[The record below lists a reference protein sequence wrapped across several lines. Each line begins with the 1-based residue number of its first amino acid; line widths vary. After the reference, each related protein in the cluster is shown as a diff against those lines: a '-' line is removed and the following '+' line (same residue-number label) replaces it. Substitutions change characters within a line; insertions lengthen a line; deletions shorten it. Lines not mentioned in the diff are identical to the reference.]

1 MSRKGRPALA
11 SLLEPRSVA
20 VVGASA
26 RPGSFGDQLV
36 GQLLAGGYRGTVHL
50 VNPRY
55 REVAGRPCHPSL
67 ADLPGPG
74 DLAVLAVPNAALE
87 AQLTAAAEAEAP
99 AAAIFPSC
107 DDPPTL
113 ADRLRSIALEAGM
126 AVCGGNGMGFF
137 NLEQSLR
144 VCGYPEPADLPAGPV
159 AVVTHSGSVFSAL
172 LHNQRGL
179 RFNLVVSA
187 GNELVTSAAAYL
199 DHALELPT
207 TRVVALF
214 LETVR
219 EPAAFRA
226 ALAKAAAR
234 AIPVVA
240 LKVGRGQAARAM
252 VAAHSGALAGED
264 GAYQALFDAYGVA
277 QVATLDELA
286 DTCELLAGR
295 RAAPGGLAAI
305 GDSGGERAHLLDL
318 AERLRVPFATISEAT
333 RRRLAAVLEPG
344 LPPTN
349 PLDAWGTGN
358 DADQIFA
365 TCIQALLDDPATAAL
380 ALNLDLTTE
389 PTPDTSY
396 TGLAIAAAASTPKPV
411 AVLANLASAADPAEA
426 ATLRAAGVPVLE
438 GTATGLSALGHLLA
452 YRDFLARAGAVDDP
466 VLPSP
471 GSTTPGAVD
480 DAAPPACGSAIP
492 GAMDEPAPPASGP
505 AAPGAVDEPAHPAS
519 GSTTLPH
526 RGTRQR
532 RVAVPRARE
541 PVARAREPVAHAQ
554 EQAARSGRVRAQDGR
569 VRERWRA
576 RLAEAGRPLD
586 EAEGLALLGDW
597 GVPVVAAEVA
607 TSLEEALAAA
617 GRVGWPVVVKT
628 AMPGIAHK
636 SDVGGVLLGLDGPD
650 RLATAYAD
658 LAGRMGPR
666 VLVAAMAGPGVE
678 LALGV
683 VDDAQFGPL
692 VMVAAGGVLVEV
704 LRDRRFA
711 LPPVDHRQALAML
724 DRLAVRPLLDG
735 VRGAPPADLDAVADA
750 IVRLSTLAVDL
761 GPALAALDVN
771 PLLAGPDGCVAV
783 DALVV
788 GRRPSWSSARTRA
801 RWPGRQ

>member
-1 MSRKGRPALA
+1 MSRKGLA
-11 SLLEPRSVA
+11 ALLEPRSLA

-67 ADLPGPG
+67 ADLPGPV

-87 AQLTAAAEAEAP
+87 AQLTAAAEAGIP
-99 AAAIFPSC
+99 AAAIFASCADPDPS
-107 DDPPTL
+107 PPNRASL
-113 ADRLRSIALEAGM
+113 VERLRSIALEAGM

-172 LHNQRGL
+172 LHNRRGL

-187 GNELVTSAAAYL
+187 GNELVTSTAAYL

-295 RAAPGGLAAI
+295 RAPPGGLAAI

-318 AERLRVPFATISEAT
+318 AERLRVPFAAISEAT
-333 RRRLAAVLEPG
+333 RQRLAAVLEPG

-365 TCIQALLDDPATAAL
+365 TCIRALLDDPATAAL

-396 TGLAIAAAASTPKPV
+396 TGLALAAAASTPKPV
-411 AVLANLASAADPAEA
+411 AVLANLASAADPVDA

-452 YRDFLARAGAVDDP
+452 YRDFLADP
-466 VLPSP
+466 
-471 GSTTPGAVD
+471 
-480 DAAPPACGSAIP
+480 
-492 GAMDEPAPPASGP
+492 PPASGLTD
-505 AAPGAVDEPAHPAS
+505 AGSRSPGR
-519 GSTTLPH
+519 TTL
-526 RGTRQR
+526 
-532 RVAVPRARE
+532 
-541 PVARAREPVAHAQ
+541 
-554 EQAARSGRVRAQDGR
+554 D
-569 VRERWRA
+569 RWRA
-576 RLAEAGRPLD
+576 RLAEVGRPLD

-597 GVPVVAAEVA
+597 GVPVAAAEVA
-607 TSLEEALAAA
+607 ASLEEAVAAA
-617 GRVGWPVVVKT
+617 GRVGWPVALKT
-628 AMPGIAHK
+628 AAPGVAHK

-650 RLATAYAD
+650 RLAAAYAD
-658 LAGRMGPR
+658 LAGRLGPR

-711 LPPVDHRQALAML
+711 LPPVGHRQALAVL

-750 IVRLSTLAVDL
+750 IVSLSALALDL
-761 GPALAALDVN
+761 GPSLAALDVN
-771 PLLAGPDGCVAV
+771 PLIAGPGGCVAV

-788 GRRPSWSSARTRA
+788 ARSA
-801 RWPGRQ
+801 

>member
-1 MSRKGRPALA
+1 VNLTT
-11 SLLEPRSVA
+11 LLEPRSIA

-26 RPGSFGDQLV
+26 RRGSFGDQLV
-36 GQLLAGGYRGTVHL
+36 GQLLGGGYKGEVHL

-55 REVAGRPCHPSL
+55 AEVAGRPCLPSL
-67 ADLPGPG
+67 ADLPGPV

-87 AQLTAAAEAEAP
+87 AQLEAAVAAGIP
-99 AAAIFPSC
+99 AAVIFASC
-107 DDPPTL
+107 LEPEGL
-113 ADRLRSIALEAGM
+113 VERLRVIAAGAGM

-144 VCGYPEPADLPAGPV
+144 VCGYPEPPDLEPGPV
-159 AVVTHSGSVFSAL
+159 AVVSHSGSVFSAL
-172 LHNQRGL
+172 LHNARGL

-199 DHALELPT
+199 DHALDLPS
-207 TRVVALF
+207 TRVAALF

-234 AIPVVA
+234 AIPVVV

-252 VAAHSGALAGED
+252 VAAHSGALAGEE

-295 RAAPGGLAAI
+295 RAHPGGLAAI
-305 GDSGGERAHLLDL
+305 HDSGGERAHLLDL
-318 AERLRVPFATISEAT
+318 AEQVGVPFAAISPAT
-333 RRRLAAVLEPG
+333 RDRLAAVLEPG

-358 DADQIFA
+358 DADRIFA
-365 TCIQALLDDPATAAL
+365 ACIQALLEDPATAAL

-411 AVLANLASAADPAEA
+411 AVLANLTSAADPGEA
-426 ATLRAAGVPVLE
+426 ATLRDAGVPVLE
-438 GTATGLSALGHLLA
+438 GTATGLAAFRHLLA
-452 YRDFLARAGAVDDP
+452 HRDFLAREGAVDN
-466 VLPSP
+466 
-471 GSTTPGAVD
+471 
-480 DAAPPACGSAIP
+480 
-492 GAMDEPAPPASGP
+492 PAPPRPGWATLPVGAPSTGGSGFG
-505 AAPGAVDEPAHPAS
+505 APGSAASPDPGGS
-519 GSTTLPH
+519 GSGAPGSS
-526 RGTRQR
+526 GT
-532 RVAVPRARE
+532 
-541 PVARAREPVAHAQ
+541 ARARW
-554 EQAARSGRVRAQDGR
+554 GR
-569 VRERWRA
+569 
-576 RLAEAGRPLD
+576 RLRDPGRPLD
-586 EAEGLALLGDW
+586 EAETLALLADW
-597 GVPVVAAEVA
+597 GIPVVAAEVA
-607 TSLEEALAAA
+607 SSLEAAQGAAERIGWPVALKTAAPGVAHKSEVGGVRLGVDGPERLAAA
-617 GRVGWPVVVKT
+617 Y
-628 AMPGIAHK
+628 
-636 SDVGGVLLGLDGPD
+636 D
-650 RLATAYAD
+650 D
-658 LAGRMGPR
+658 LAARLGPR

-683 VDDAQFGPL
+683 VADPQFGPL

-711 LPPVDHRQALAML
+711 LPPVDHRQALGLL
-724 DRLAVRPLLDG
+724 DRLAVRPLLEG
-735 VRGAPPADLDAVADA
+735 VRGAAPADLDAVADA
-750 IVRLSTLAVDL
+750 VARLSILAVDL
-761 GPALAALDVN
+761 G
-771 PLLAGPDGCVAV
+771 VAV

-788 GRRPSWSSARTRA
+788 LA
-801 RWPGRQ
+801 

>member
-1 MSRKGRPALA
+1 MTRRGLTA
-11 SLLEPRSVA
+11 LLEPRSLA

-55 REVAGRPCHPSL
+55 REVAGLPCHPSL
-67 ADLPGPG
+67 ADLPGPV
-74 DLAVLAVPNAALE
+74 DLVVLAVPNAALE
-87 AQLTAAAEAEAP
+87 AQLEAAAAAGVP
-99 AAAIFPSC
+99 AAVIFASC
-107 DDPPTL
+107 IEPHASDPPDHPPVTVPPL
-113 ADRLRSIALEAGM
+113 AERLAAVARGAGM

-137 NLEQSLR
+137 NLDQSLR
-144 VCGYPEPADLPAGPV
+144 VCGYPEPPDLCPGPV

-172 LHNQRGL
+172 LHNDRDL

-187 GNELVTSAAAYL
+187 GNELVTSTAAYL
-199 DHALELPT
+199 DHAVELPT

-234 AIPVVA
+234 SIPVVA
-240 LKVGRGQAARAM
+240 LKVGRAQAAQAM

-264 GAYQALFDAYGVA
+264 GAYQALFDTYGVA

-295 RAAPGGLAAI
+295 RAHPGALAAI

-318 AERLRVPFATISEAT
+318 AEQLRVPFAAISEAT
-333 RRRLAAVLEPG
+333 RQRLAAVLEPG

-365 TCIQALLDDPATAAL
+365 TCIQALLEDPATAAL

-396 TGLAIAAAASTPKPV
+396 TGLAIAAAASTTKPV
-411 AVLANLASAADPAEA
+411 AVLSNLTSAADPTEA

-438 GTATGLSALGHLLA
+438 GTATGLAALGHLFA
-452 YRDFLARAGAVDDP
+452 YRDFLVRTGAVDNP
-466 VLPSP
+466 PPPPP
-471 GSTTPGAVD
+471 GSA
-480 DAAPPACGSAIP
+480 
-492 GAMDEPAPPASGP
+492 
-505 AAPGAVDEPAHPAS
+505 
-519 GSTTLPH
+519 TLPH
-526 RGTRQR
+526 RGTR
-532 RVAVPRARE
+532 PRAAGVE
-541 PVARAREPVAHAQ
+541 GVPVRVGVKRAR
-554 EQAARSGRVRAQDGR
+554 D
-569 VRERWRA
+569 RWRA
-576 RLAEAGRPLD
+576 RLGEPGRAFD

-607 TSLEEALAAA
+607 TSLEGAVAAG
-617 GRVGWPVVVKT
+617 GRVGWPVVLKT
-628 AMPGIAHK
+628 AAPGIAHK
-636 SDVGGVLLGLDGPD
+636 SDVGGVVRGLDGPE
-650 RLATAYAD
+650 RLAAAYAD
-658 LAGRMGPR
+658 LAGRLGPR

-683 VDDAQFGPL
+683 VHDAQFGPL

-704 LRDRRFA
+704 LGDRRFA
-711 LPPVDHRQALAML
+711 LAPVDHRQALAML
-724 DRLAVRPLLDG
+724 DRLAVRRLLDG

-750 IVRLSTLAVDL
+750 VVNLSTLAVDL
-761 GPALAALDVN
+761 GPSLAALDVN
-771 PLLAGPDGCVAV
+771 PLIAGPDGCVAV
-783 DALVV
+783 DALVI
-788 GRRPSWSSARTRA
+788 ARTAEGSSRS
-801 RWPGRQ
+801 GRT

>member
-1 MSRKGRPALA
+1 MTGRGLTA
-11 SLLEPRSVA
+11 LLEPRSLA

-36 GQLLAGGYRGTVHL
+36 GQLLAGGYRGAVHL

-55 REVAGRPCHPSL
+55 REVAGLPCHPSL
-67 ADLPGPG
+67 ADLPGPV
-74 DLAVLAVPNAALE
+74 DLVVLAVPNAALE
-87 AQLTAAAEAEAP
+87 AQLEAAAAAGVP
-99 AAAIFPSC
+99 AAVIFASC
-107 DDPPTL
+107 VDPDPPGRPSHPAVPPL
-113 ADRLRSIALEAGM
+113 AERLAAVARGAGM

-137 NLEQSLR
+137 NLDQSLR
-144 VCGYPEPADLPAGPV
+144 VCGYPEPPDLPPGPV

-172 LHNQRGL
+172 LHNDRDL

-240 LKVGRGQAARAM
+240 LKVGRAQAAQAM

-295 RAAPGGLAAI
+295 RAHPGALAAI

-318 AERLRVPFATISEAT
+318 AEQLRVPFAAISEAT
-333 RRRLAAVLEPG
+333 RQRLAAVLEPG

-365 TCIQALLDDPATAAL
+365 TCIQALLEDPSTAAL

-396 TGLAIAAAASTPKPV
+396 TGLAIAAAAATTKPV
-411 AVLANLASAADPAEA
+411 AVLSNLTSAADPTEA

-438 GTATGLSALGHLLA
+438 GTATGLAALGHLLA
-452 YRDFLARAGAVDDP
+452 YRDFLAPADGVTPLGGRAVDN
-466 VLPSP
+466 
-471 GSTTPGAVD
+471 
-480 DAAPPACGSAIP
+480 
-492 GAMDEPAPPASGP
+492 PAPPP
-505 AAPGAVDEPAHPAS
+505 PGSA
-519 GSTTLPH
+519 TLPH
-526 RGTRQR
+526 RGTRPG
-532 RVAVPRARE
+532 AAGSRAPGAGRGQARPG
-541 PVARAREPVAHAQ
+541 PVA
-554 EQAARSGRVRAQDGR
+554 G
-569 VRERWRA
+569 
-576 RLAEAGRPLD
+576 
-586 EAEGLALLGDW
+586 
-597 GVPVVAAEVA
+597 
-607 TSLEEALAAA
+607 T
-617 GRVGWPVVVKT
+617 
-628 AMPGIAHK
+628 
-636 SDVGGVLLGLDGPD
+636 
-650 RLATAYAD
+650 
-658 LAGRMGPR
+658 
-666 VLVAAMAGPGVE
+666 
-678 LALGV
+678 
-683 VDDAQFGPL
+683 
-692 VMVAAGGVLVEV
+692 AGG
-704 LRDRRFA
+704 
-711 LPPVDHRQALAML
+711 M
-724 DRLAVRPLLDG
+724 
-735 VRGAPPADLDAVADA
+735 
-750 IVRLSTLAVDL
+750 
-761 GPALAALDVN
+761 
-771 PLLAGPDGCVAV
+771 
-783 DALVV
+783 
-788 GRRPSWSSARTRA
+788 RRPGERA
-801 RWPGRQ
+801 RWTRPRGWPCWATGGCRWWRPRWRPAWRRRWPRPGGSGGRWC

>member
-1 MSRKGRPALA
+1 VSLTP
-11 SLLEPRSVA
+11 LLEPRSLA
-20 VVGASA
+20 VIGASA

-36 GQLLAGGYRGTVHL
+36 TQLLAGGYRGAVHL

-67 ADLPGPG
+67 ADLPEPV

-87 AQLTAAAEAEAP
+87 AQLTAAAAAGVP
-99 AAAIFPSC
+99 AAVIFASC
-107 DDPPTL
+107 VDDEPDASGGQQAPPRTPPNRAVPHRAPTL
-113 ADRLRSIALEAGM
+113 AERLAAIARDAGM

-137 NLEQSLR
+137 NLEQGLR
-144 VCGYPEPADLPAGPV
+144 VCGYPEPPALEPGPV
-159 AVVTHSGSVFSAL
+159 AVVSHSGSVFSAL
-172 LHNQRGL
+172 LHNRRGL

-199 DHALELPT
+199 DHALDLPG

-240 LKVGRGQAARAM
+240 LKVGRAPAARAM
-252 VAAHSGALAGED
+252 VAAHSGALAGEE

-295 RAAPGGLAAI
+295 RAVPGGLAAI
-305 GDSGGERAHLLDL
+305 HDSGGERAHLLDV
-318 AERLRVPFATISEAT
+318 AERVGLAFAAISEAT
-333 RRRLAAVLEPG
+333 RERLAAVLEPG
-344 LPPTN
+344 LPATN

-365 TCIQALLDDPATAAL
+365 ACIAALLEDPATGAL

-389 PTPDTSY
+389 PTPETSY
-396 TGLAIAAAASTPKPV
+396 TGLAVAAAASTAKPV
-411 AVLANLASAADPAEA
+411 AVLANLASAVDPAEA
-426 ATLRAAGVPVLE
+426 ATLRAAGIPVLE
-438 GTATGLSALGHLLA
+438 GTATGLAAFGHLFA
-452 YRDFLARAGAVDDP
+452 YRDFLTVPGSGAVGNP
-466 VLPSP
+466 GHP
-471 GSTTPGAVD
+471 GS
-480 DAAPPACGSAIP
+480 GSA
-492 GAMDEPAPPASGP
+492 
-505 AAPGAVDEPAHPAS
+505 
-519 GSTTLPH
+519 TLPH
-526 RGTRQR
+526 RGTW
-532 RVAVPRARE
+532 
-541 PVARAREPVAHAQ
+541 HGS
-554 EQAARSGRVRAQDGR
+554 AALPGA
-569 VRERWRA
+569 RWRA
-576 RLAEAGRPLD
+576 RLAEGRPID
-586 EAEGLALLGDW
+586 ELEGLALLGDW

-607 TSLEEALAAA
+607 ADLEGALAAA
-617 GRVGWPVVVKT
+617 ERVGWPVALKT
-628 AMPGIAHK
+628 AAPGVAHK
-636 SDVGGVLLGLDGPD
+636 SDVGGVRLGLDGPE
-650 RLATAYAD
+650 RLAAAYAD
-658 LAGRMGPR
+658 LAGRLGPR
-666 VLVAAMAGPGVE
+666 VAVAAMAAPGVE

-683 VDDAQFGPL
+683 VADPQFGPL

-711 LPPVDHRQALAML
+711 LPPVDHERALAML

-735 VRGAPPADLDAVADA
+735 ARGAPPVDLDAVADA
-750 IVRLSTLAVDL
+750 VARLSVLAVDL
-761 GPALAALDVN
+761 GDRLAALDVN
-771 PLLAGPDGCVAV
+771 PLVAGPAGCLAV

-788 GRRPSWSSARTRA
+788 ATSAAPAVGR
-801 RWPGRQ
+801 

>member
-1 MSRKGRPALA
+1 VSGRRGPGNPRGGAPVRLA
-11 SLLEPRSVA
+11 PLLEPRSVA

-36 GQLLAGGYRGTVHL
+36 AQLLSGGYRGAVHL

-67 ADLPGPG
+67 EDLPGPV
-74 DLAVLAVPNAALE
+74 DLAVLAVPNVALE
-87 AQLTAAAEAEAP
+87 AQLKAAAAAGIP
-99 AAAIFPSC
+99 AAVIFASC
-107 DDPPTL
+107 LDPPDL
-113 ADRLRSIALEAGM
+113 AERLRAIARGAGM

-144 VCGYPEPADLPAGPV
+144 VCGYPEPADLAAGPV
-159 AVVTHSGSVFSAL
+159 AVVSHSGSVFSAL
-172 LHNQRGL
+172 LHNDRGL

-199 DHALELPT
+199 DHALDLPT

-219 EPAAFRA
+219 EPAAFQA

-240 LKVGRGQAARAM
+240 LKVGQGQEARAM

-277 QVATLDELA
+277 RVATLDELA

-295 RAAPGGLAAI
+295 RAGPGGLAAI
-305 GDSGGERAHLLDL
+305 HDSGGERAHLLDV
-318 AERLRVPFATISEAT
+318 AERLAVPLAEISETT
-333 RRRLAAVLEPG
+333 RRRLTAVLEPG
-344 LPPTN
+344 LPATN

-358 DADQIFA
+358 DADRIFA
-365 TCIQALLDDPATAAL
+365 ACIRALLEDPATAAL

-396 TGLAIAAAASTPKPV
+396 TGLAIEAAASTGKPV
-411 AVLANLASAADPAEA
+411 AVVANLASAADPAEA

-438 GTATGLSALGHLLA
+438 GTATGLAAFGHLLA
-452 YRDFLARAGAVDDP
+452 YRDFLTRRGVW
-466 VLPSP
+466 
-471 GSTTPGAVD
+471 TTPGA
-480 DAAPPACGSAIP
+480 PTP
-492 GAMDEPAPPASGP
+492 GAEG
-505 AAPGAVDEPAHPAS
+505 V
-519 GSTTLPH
+519 
-526 RGTRQR
+526 RGTRHPRIGARRTRDRWQR
-532 RVAVPRARE
+532 RL
-541 PVARAREPVAHAQ
+541 
-554 EQAARSGRVRAQDGR
+554 G
-569 VRERWRA
+569 
-576 RLAEAGRPLD
+576 EAGPLDEAGGPLD
-586 EAEGLALLGDW
+586 EAEALALLGDW

-607 TSLEEALAAA
+607 VDLEEAVAAA
-617 GRVGWPVVVKT
+617 GRVGWPVALKT
-628 AMPGIAHK
+628 AAPGVVHK
-636 SDVGGVLLGLDGPD
+636 SDVGGVRLGLDAPD
-650 RLATAYAD
+650 RLVAAYAE
-658 LAGRMGPR
+658 LAERLGPR

-683 VDDAQFGPL
+683 VVDPQFGPL
-692 VMVAAGGVLVEV
+692 VMVGAGGVLVEV
-704 LRDRRFA
+704 VRDRRFA
-711 LPPVDHRQALAML
+711 LPPVDHRQARDLL

-735 VRGAPPADLDAVADA
+735 VRGAPPADLDAVARAVVD
-750 IVRLSTLAVDL
+750 LSVLAVDL
-761 GPALAALDVN
+761 GDRLAALDVN
-771 PLLAGPDGCVAV
+771 PLIAGPGGCVAV

-788 GRRPSWSSARTRA
+788 PAAGRA
-801 RWPGRQ
+801 

>member
-1 MSRKGRPALA
+1 VNRRGPLAPASGPPGGRAPLA
-11 SLLEPRSVA
+11 PLLEPRSLA

-26 RPGSFGDQLV
+26 RPGSFGDTLV
-36 GQLLAGGYRGTVHL
+36 GQLLSGGYKGTVHL

-55 REVAGRPCHPSL
+55 REVAGRPCLPSL
-67 ADLPGPG
+67 ADLPGPV

-87 AQLTAAAEAEAP
+87 AQLGAAAAAGIP
-99 AAAIFPSC
+99 AAVIFASC
-107 DDPPTL
+107 LDDQPPPPGTPPL
-113 ADRLRSIALEAGM
+113 ADRLAAIARAAGM
-126 AVCGGNGMGFF
+126 AVCGGNGMGYF

-144 VCGYPEPADLPAGPV
+144 VCGYPEPPDLDPGPV
-159 AVVTHSGSVFSAL
+159 AVVSHSGSVFSAL
-172 LHNQRGL
+172 LHNRRGL

-199 DHALELPT
+199 DHALELPG

-226 ALAKAAAR
+226 ALAKAATR

-240 LKVGRGQAARAM
+240 LKVGRAPAARAM

-305 GDSGGERAHLLDL
+305 HDSGGERAHLLDV
-318 AERLRVPFATISEAT
+318 AERVGVEFAAISAAT
-333 RRRLAAVLEPG
+333 RDRLAAVLEPG

-358 DADQIFA
+358 DADEIFA
-365 TCIQALLDDPATAAL
+365 ACITALLEDPATGAL

-389 PTPDTSY
+389 PTPETSY
-396 TGLAIAAAASTPKPV
+396 TGLALSAFSSTAKPV
-411 AVLANLASAADPAEA
+411 AVIANLSSAVDTEEA

-438 GTATGLSALGHLLA
+438 GTATGLAAFGHLFT
-452 YRDFLARAGAVDDP
+452 YREFLARSGPGPVDGAEGAGVAGAVDSRARP
-466 VLPSP
+466 VS
-471 GSTTPGAVD
+471 
-480 DAAPPACGSAIP
+480 GSA
-492 GAMDEPAPPASGP
+492 
-505 AAPGAVDEPAHPAS
+505 
-519 GSTTLPH
+519 TLPH
-526 RGTRQR
+526 RGTRR
-532 RVAVPRARE
+532 GSPALE
-541 PVARAREPVAHAQ
+541 
-554 EQAARSGRVRAQDGR
+554 AARGADAGPAPEPAARPARD
-569 VRERWRA
+569 RWRA
-576 RLAEAGRPLD
+576 RLGEGRPLD
-586 EAEGLALLGDW
+586 EAEGLALLADW
-597 GVPVVAAEVA
+597 GIPEVAAD
-607 TSLEEALAAA
+607 LEGALAAA
-617 GRVGWPVVVKT
+617 ARVGWPVALKT
-628 AMPGIAHK
+628 AAPGVAHK
-636 SDVGGVLLGLDGPD
+636 SDVGGVRLGLDGPD
-650 RLATAYAD
+650 RLAPAYAE
-658 LAGRMGPR
+658 LAGGLGPR
-666 VLVAAMAGPGVE
+666 VVVAAMAGPGVE

-683 VDDAQFGPL
+683 VADPQFGLL

-711 LPPVDHRQALAML
+711 LPPVDHGQALGML

-735 VRGAPPADLDAVADA
+735 LRGARSVDRDAVADA
-750 IVRLSTLAVDL
+750 VVRLSILAVDL
-761 GPALAALDVN
+761 GDRLAALDVN
-771 PLLAGPDGCVAV
+771 PLVAGPGGCVAV

-788 GRRPSWSSARTRA
+788 ATSAESSIGR
-801 RWPGRQ
+801 

>member
-1 MSRKGRPALA
+1 VSGLDP
-11 SLLEPRSVA
+11 LLEPRSLA

-36 GQLLAGGYRGTVHL
+36 AQLLSGGYRGAVHL

-67 ADLPGPG
+67 ADLPGPV

-87 AQLTAAAEAEAP
+87 AQLRAAAAAGIP
-99 AAAIFPSC
+99 AAVIFASC
-107 DDPPTL
+107 LDPPDL
-113 ADRLRSIALEAGM
+113 AERLAAIAGEAGM

-144 VCGYPEPADLPAGPV
+144 VCGYPEPADLAAGPV
-159 AVVTHSGSVFSAL
+159 AAVSHSGSVFSAL
-172 LHNQRGL
+172 LHNDRGL

-199 DHALELPT
+199 DHALDLPS

-219 EPAAFRA
+219 APAAFRA

-240 LKVGRGQAARAM
+240 LKVGQGRAARAM

-277 QVATLDELA
+277 RVATLDELA

-295 RAAPGGLAAI
+295 RAGPGALAAI
-305 GDSGGERAHLLDL
+305 HDSGGERAHLLDM
-318 AERLRVPFATISEAT
+318 AERLRVPLAELSGTT
-333 RRRLAAVLEPG
+333 RARLEAVLEPG
-344 LPPTN
+344 LPATN

-358 DADQIFA
+358 DADRIFA
-365 TCIQALLDDPATAAL
+365 ACIRALLEDPATAAL

-396 TGLAIAAAASTPKPV
+396 TGLAIEAAAGTDKPV
-411 AVLANLASAADPAEA
+411 AVVANLASAVDPAEA

-438 GTATGLSALGHLLA
+438 GTATGLAAMGHLLA
-452 YRDFLARAGAVDDP
+452 YRDFLARRGAADGREAADRRGVVDNP
-466 VLPSP
+466 ASASP
-471 GSTTPGAVD
+471 GSA
-480 DAAPPACGSAIP
+480 
-492 GAMDEPAPPASGP
+492 
-505 AAPGAVDEPAHPAS
+505 
-519 GSTTLPH
+519 TLAH
-526 RGTRQR
+526 RGTRHR
-532 RVAVPRARE
+532 RVGVRRA
-541 PVARAREPVAHAQ
+541 
-554 EQAARSGRVRAQDGR
+554 
-569 VRERWRA
+569 RERWRRLLGEAGQA
-576 RLAEAGRPLD
+576 RDEAGRPLGEAGGRHLAGLAGAGVPLGGPEPLD
-586 EAEGLALLGDW
+586 EAEGLALLADW
-597 GVPVVAAEVA
+597 GVPAVAAEVA
-607 TSLEEALAAA
+607 ASVEEALAAA
-617 GRVGWPVVVKT
+617 GRVGWPVALKT
-628 AMPGIAHK
+628 AAPGVVHK
-636 SDVGGVLLGLDGPD
+636 SDVDGVRLRLDGPD
-650 RLATAYAD
+650 RVAAAYED
-658 LAGRMGPR
+658 LAARLGPR
-666 VLVAAMAGPGVE
+666 VTVAAMAGPGVE

-683 VDDAQFGPL
+683 VADPQFGSL

-704 LRDRRFA
+704 MGDRRFA
-711 LPPVDHRQALAML
+711 LPPVDHRQAMAML

-735 VRGAPPADLDAVADA
+735 VRGGGPPADLDAVAQAVVD
-750 IVRLSTLAVDL
+750 LSVLAVDL
-761 GPALAALDVN
+761 GDRLAALDVN
-771 PLLAGPDGCVAV
+771 PLVAGPDGCVAV

-788 GRRPSWSSARTRA
+788 
-801 RWPGRQ
+801 PGFG